1 MFRIQS
7 REKRMFTPPTG
18 DTGSVTRL
26 QGRNL
31 KPCLPP
37 IEEHPDIARLDQRQ
51 EKVLFNVPG
60 SRLLR

>member
-1 MFRIQS
+1 
-7 REKRMFTPPTG
+7 MFTPPTG